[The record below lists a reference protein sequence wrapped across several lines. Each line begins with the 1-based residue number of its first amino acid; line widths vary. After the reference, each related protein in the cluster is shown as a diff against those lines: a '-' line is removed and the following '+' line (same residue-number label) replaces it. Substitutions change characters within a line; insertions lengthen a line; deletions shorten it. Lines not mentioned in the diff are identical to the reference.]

1 MKEVYIKMAQ
11 VLEKINRKMSVL
23 VIIRR
28 VWSAK
33 ESTIPQSVTKN
44 TTLSTASSCSVTQSL
59 LEFSEKEPGR
69 LITRN
74 KKGGIE
80 KLREF
85 KYLSPKVFTANA

>member
-1 MKEVYIKMAQ
+1 MKEIYIKMAQ
-11 VLEKINRKMSVL
+11 VLEKINRK
-23 VIIRR
+23 I
-28 VWSAK
+28 
-33 ESTIPQSVTKN
+33 STQFK
-44 TTLSTASSCSVTQSL
+44 L